1 MSRCM
6 LTGLV
11 TGITA
16 VLFLLAL
23 FTKDLRQQGTLGS
36 SGTALMIAFILGQF
50 VPALDNG

>member
-1 MSRCM
+1 M
-6 LTGLV
+6 LPGLV

-23 FTKDLRQQGTLGS
+23 FMKDLRQQGTLGS
-36 SGTALMIAFILGQF
+36 SGTAIIVAFLLGQF